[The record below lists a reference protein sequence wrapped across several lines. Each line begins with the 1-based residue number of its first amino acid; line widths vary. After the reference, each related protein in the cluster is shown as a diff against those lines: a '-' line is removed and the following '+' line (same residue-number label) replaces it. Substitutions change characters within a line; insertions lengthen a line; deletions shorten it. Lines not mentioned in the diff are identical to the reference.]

1 MPAPTGLLGS
11 EMSRKPR
18 RFPAAPETASA
29 AAAAPAIVGR
39 ARWVRRGSSTVVLI
53 RLGIVPVGVD
63 GLVVPML

>member
-18 RFPAAPETASA
+18 RFPAAPETAS